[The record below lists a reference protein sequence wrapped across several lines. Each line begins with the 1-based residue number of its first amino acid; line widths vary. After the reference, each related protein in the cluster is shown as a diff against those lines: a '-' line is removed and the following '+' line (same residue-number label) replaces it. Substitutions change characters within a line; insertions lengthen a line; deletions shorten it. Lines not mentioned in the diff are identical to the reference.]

1 MKDQI
6 TFSQAIEGY
15 LLHANAR
22 HLSTHTI
29 ADYTNTFRKFQA
41 FLGEDAPIAEVT
53 TDQVRA
59 FLASLQVSNKTALN
73 YHTGLSALWTWAEG
87 EGLVEHHILHRVD
100 RPRSEKPAIKP
111 FTKADIEAM
120 LKACDHS
127 RPYARPGKREC
138 VHSRPTALRD
148 RAIILLL
155 VDTGVRASE
164 LCTLTAGNTDLKN
177 RRITV
182 DGKGSK
188 ERIIPFS
195 ARTAQAIW
203 RYLSHQPAPRGN
215 HHRLFLAEDG
225 TPISRYALGRLISR
239 LGTRAGVRGAH
250 PHRFRHTF
258 AIQFLRNAG
267 NGYVLQTLLGHSTM
281 EMVKVYLEL
290 AQQDLDESH
299 NRASPVDNWGL

>member
-41 FLGEDAPIAEVT
+41 FLGEDPPISEVT
-53 TDQVRA
+53 TNQVRA

-87 EGLVEHHILHRVD
+87 EGLVAHHILHRVD

-155 VDTGVRASE
+155 VDTGIRASE

-177 RRITV
+177 
-182 DGKGSK
+182 
-188 ERIIPFS
+188 
-195 ARTAQAIW
+195 
-203 RYLSHQPAPRGN
+203 
-215 HHRLFLAEDG
+215 
-225 TPISRYALGRLISR
+225 
-239 LGTRAGVRGAH
+239 
-250 PHRFRHTF
+250 
-258 AIQFLRNAG
+258 
-267 NGYVLQTLLGHSTM
+267 
-281 EMVKVYLEL
+281 
-290 AQQDLDESH
+290 
-299 NRASPVDNWGL
+299 